1 MLLNF
6 LICFFIILIIYQIF
20 LAYFNNIEGLENQ
33 YQEYD
38 DSNPNNVMILAQK
51 NAGNIEVLRTQISS
65 LLGLDKKVQDLS
77 ANYASLQGQVD
88 NIMLE
93 QKNYSEQML
102 PTETP
107 EITGAV

>member
-1 MLLNF
+1 
-6 LICFFIILIIYQIF
+6 
-20 LAYFNNIEGLENQ
+20 
-33 YQEYD
+33 
-38 DSNPNNVMILAQK
+38 MILAQK

-93 QKNYSEQML
+93 QKNYSEQIYHKGNHREFSL
-102 PTETP
+102 
-107 EITGAV
+107 